1 MQRGV
6 KSGTMKKQEVDAF
19 EALEGQLASLY
30 EEMQTLV
37 KKSPNDLMNK
47 FKLQLV
53 NSILQRVNEMLGAQ
67 RRPFPD
73 FCVFDQDVLPS
84 NSDVLVIVSQY
95 LSSMEELRAAN
106 IHQVLGAWYWIVT
119 DDSPARRAAPPR
131 RLRK

>member
-1 MQRGV
+1 MQRGA
-6 KSGTMKKQEVDAF
+6 KPGTMKRQEVDAF

-30 EEMQTLV
+30 DEMQTLV

-53 NSILQRVNEMLGAQ
+53 NSILKRVNEMLGDK
-67 RRPFPD
+67 RKPFPD
-73 FCVFDQDVLPS
+73 FCMFDQDVLPS

-95 LSSMEELRAAN
+95 LSSMEELRVAN
-106 IHQVLGAWYWIVT
+106 IHMSGGRWYWTMT
-119 DDSPARRAAPPR
+119 DDSSTRSAATPR